1 MKYTEERVKIVSWI
15 EDELTGKN
23 VDELNNINPLEEIHI
38 GFLYPQLELNDRK
51 APPTVNKSTPPSS
64 VGFSFFVMGDTIRLS
79 INLNACKYEIE
90 NKNGPWIKKAL
101 ADKDGEEIE
110 ITCPSNIGTIA
121 ENSQQVLM
129 ENGVITS
136 LWRKHNQGYLVTLSL
151 ANQNKVDSFSREA
164 KSINENTLFCIKLSM
179 EISEGVPLPYPR
191 KDSSLLSEEEQEL
204 EFRYRNVNVYG
215 IGHAVALDWFK
226 TKNNKMVL
234 SINFMPKVEVPTVT
248 ANTADEDNK
257 NLNFEY
263 LSTIH
268 QSEEVLKSL
277 EKFVLKYES
286 WINQQSEELTDLSEY
301 DQKTV
306 KNLAN
311 KMVEAK
317 ERMYEGI
324 AFLRKNKLARIAFAY
339 TNAAMLKQMNPNT
352 EKEKIDSNKF
362 NWRPFQLAFIL
373 LSLESVVNEESK
385 FRDTVDLI
393 WFPTGGG
400 KTEAYLGVMAFLFV
414 FRRLKYPDSSAG
426 TVAIMRY
433 TLRLLTSQQFLRAA
447 KVVSALELLRRCNA
461 ALLGSDPFSLGLWVG
476 SGSTPNTI
484 TKAYENVKDGDFT
497 KLGLTFCPW
506 CNEPFKPENYV
517 FGNESFHFECT
528 HSKCDFGKSEQ
539 QKLPCNT
546 VDEELYK
553 NPPSLLLATVDKF
566 ARLAWEERAE
576 SFFGRKPNR
585 PPELII
591 QDELHL
597 ISSELGSIV
606 GLYEVG
612 IESALALRH
621 VYPKYIASTAT
632 IKNAKT
638 QVKLLYGRKMAM
650 FPPSG
655 YSHDDSYFAKAVP
668 TSQQDGRLYV
678 GYLAYN
684 RSRSKSIEP
693 LAGLT
698 LAAPQI
704 FYHDRKDY
712 MDAWWTQMVY
722 HGSLKGVGNS
732 LSAYTSDVLSYMNK
746 QYQKKQEKNKN
757 DGKNIIKLERNLII
771 ESLTSNQG
779 PEKNNQI
786 FKNLELSNDKT
797 DAIDV
802 ALATNMVAVGL
813 DVDRLSLM
821 IINGQPLTT
830 AEYIQASSRVGR
842 GDVPGIVFVNF
853 YKSQAR
859 SLSHY
864 ENFKPYHESFYR
876 FVEPTSLTPFTE
888 QALTR
893 ALHAAFIITLRM
905 GDIGLTTNRS
915 ADDFSSSNP
924 TVKRAIDIVLNRL
937 RSAIQGPFDSEFEAD
952 KEKALYEKAKS
963 SLEKCIDEWDF
974 KVTELKKKRKQL
986 VYNTYDGGAYS
997 LIKPFGADNV
1007 KALWSTLTSMRS
1019 VEQSGLVKVDK
1030 SV

>member
-23 VDELNNINPLEEIHI
+23 VDEFKIYPLEEIHI
-38 GFLYPQLELNDRK
+38 GFLYPQVDLKKKEAN
-51 APPTVNKSTPPSS
+51 PTVNKSSPPSS
-64 VGFSFFVMGDTIRLS
+64 IGFSFFVMGDNVRLS
-79 INLNACKYEIE
+79 INIKACKYDYLQDKSW
-90 NKNGPWIKKAL
+90 NKKKL
-101 ADKDGEEIE
+101 TDDDGEQID
-110 ITCPSNIGTIA
+110 IILPSNICSVA
-121 ENSQQVLM
+121 ENSQEVLYS
-129 ENGVITS
+129 NGLLTS

-151 ANQNKVDSFSREA
+151 SNQNKVDSNLRVA
-164 KSINENTLFCIKLSM
+164 RSINENALFNVSFSA
-179 EISEGVPLPYPR
+179 EISEGELLPYPS
-191 KDSSLLSEEEQEL
+191 KDPSLLTDEEKEL

-226 TKNNKMVL
+226 AENGNMIL
-234 SINFMPKVEVPTVT
+234 STVFMPKVEVPSVT
-248 ANTADEDNK
+248 ANTANDRSNQ
-257 NLNFEY
+257 LNFKY

-268 QSEEVLKSL
+268 KSKEVLDSL
-277 EKFVLKYES
+277 EDFVLDYEN
-286 WINQQSEELTDLSEY
+286 WIIKESEDLTELSEH
-301 DQKTV
+301 DKATV
-306 KNLAN
+306 KKLAD
-311 KMVEAK
+311 KMFEAK
-317 ERMYEGI
+317 ERMSEGVS
-324 AFLRKNKLARIAFAY
+324 FLRENKLARIAFAY
-339 TNAAMLKQMNPNT
+339 TNAAMLKQMNPNV
-352 EKEKIDSNKF
+352 EGNNIESEKF

-373 LSLESVVNEESK
+373 MSLESVVNEESEY
-385 FRDTVDLI
+385 RDTVDLI

-447 KVVSALELLRRCNA
+447 KVVSALELLRRCNKK
-461 ALLGSDPFSLGLWVG
+461 LLGTEPFSLGLWVG
-476 SGSTPNTI
+476 AGSTPNTI
-484 TKAYENVKDGDFT
+484 TKAHENIKDGDFT
-497 KLGLTFCPW
+497 RLGLTFCPW

-517 FGNESFHFECT
+517 FGNESFHFECK
-528 HSKCDFGKSEQ
+528 HSDCEFGRSDQ
-539 QKLPCNT
+539 RKLPCNT
-546 VDEELYK
+546 IDEELYK
-553 NPPSLLLATVDKF
+553 NPPTLLLATVDKF

-576 SFFGRKPNR
+576 SFFGSKPNR

-612 IESALALRH
+612 IEAALALRH
-621 VYPKYIASTAT
+621 IYPKYIASTAT
-632 IKNAKT
+632 IKNAET
-638 QVKLLYGRKMAM
+638 QVKLLYGRKMSM

-668 TSQQDGRLYV
+668 TNLKDGRLYV

-684 RSRSKSIEP
+684 RSKSKSIEP

-704 FYHDRKDY
+704 FYHDREEY

-722 HGSLKGVGNS
+722 HGSLKGVGS
-732 LSAYTSDVLSYMNK
+732 SQSAYNSDVLSYMNK
-746 QYQKKQEKNKN
+746 QYHKKEEQDKN
-757 DGKNIIKLERNLII
+757 DGKDLIKLERNLTID
-771 ESLTSNQG
+771 SLTSNQG

-786 FKNLELSNDKT
+786 FKNLELEHAAS

-802 ALATNMVAVGL
+802 ALATNMVSVGL

-842 GDVPGIVFVNF
+842 GNVPGIVFVNF
-853 YKSQAR
+853 YKSQTR

-888 QALTR
+888 QALKR
-893 ALHAAFIITLRM
+893 ALHAAFIIALRM
-905 GDIGLTTNRS
+905 GDIGLTKNRD
-915 ADDFSSSNP
+915 ADSFSSSNP
-924 TVKRAIDIVLNRL
+924 SVKRAIKIVQARL
-937 RSAIQGPFDSEFEAD
+937 RSAIQGPFNSEFEAD
-952 KEKALYEKAKS
+952 KEKALYKKAKE
-963 SLEKCIDEWDF
+963 SLEQCIDEWDY
-974 KVTELKKKRKQL
+974 KVEELKKNRTQL
-986 VYNTYDGGAYS
+986 VYNASDNAAYS
-997 LIKPFGADNV
+997 LIKSFEKVNAA
-1007 KALWSTLTSMRS
+1007 ALWPTLTSMRS
-1019 VEQSGLVKVDK
+1019 VEQSGLVKVEK
-1030 SV
+1030 Y